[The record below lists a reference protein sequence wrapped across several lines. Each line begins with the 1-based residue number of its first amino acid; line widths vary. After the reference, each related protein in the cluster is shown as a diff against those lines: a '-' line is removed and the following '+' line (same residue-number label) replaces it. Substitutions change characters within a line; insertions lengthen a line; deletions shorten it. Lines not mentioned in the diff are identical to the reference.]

1 MIDDAEL
8 TQYDELNEALRRVG
22 SSADV
27 AECHG
32 LLSGLLCVKETVD
45 SATWISHILG
55 TDPDADTSESS
66 SEEIELNE
74 DGRALLSALLGRVLD
89 QLNDMDYGF
98 HPLLPDD
105 DEPLEKRAAALA
117 EWCQG
122 FTLGLSMGGIEEVGE
137 LPEASAEIIKDMADI
152 AQMHTDADAA
162 TNEDEAAYA
171 EIVEYVRMGVLL
183 VREELRAISKP
194 HPDDVVVH

>member
-1 MIDDAEL
+1 MTGDAEL

-45 SATWISHILG
+45 SAAWISHILG
-55 TDPDADTSESS
+55 GEPG
-66 SEEIELNE
+66 EEMDLNE

-98 HPLLPDD
+98 HPLLPSD

-122 FTLGLSMGGIEEVGE
+122 FVLGLSMGGIEEVGP
-137 LPEASAEIIKDMADI
+137 LPEASDEIIKDMTEI
-152 AQMHTDADAA
+152 AQMHADADTA
-162 TNEDEAAYA
+162 TNEDETAYA

-183 VREELRAISKP
+183 VREELRTISKP

>member
-1 MIDDAEL
+1 MTGDAEL

-45 SATWISHILG
+45 SAAWISHILG
-55 TDPDADTSESS
+55 GEPG
-66 SEEIELNE
+66 EEMELNE

-98 HPLLPDD
+98 HPLLPSD

-122 FTLGLSMGGIEEVGE
+122 FVLGLSMGGIEEVGP
-137 LPEASAEIIKDMADI
+137 LPEASDEIIKDMTEI
-152 AQMHTDADAA
+152 AQMHADADTA
-162 TNEDEAAYA
+162 TNEDETAYA

-183 VREELRAISKP
+183 VREELRTISKP

>member
-1 MIDDAEL
+1 MADDVEL
-8 TQYDELNEALRRVG
+8 SQYDELNEALRRVG

-32 LLSGLLCVKETVD
+32 LLSGLLCVNETVD

-55 TDPDADTSESS
+55 TDPDADASGDS
-66 SEEIELNE
+66 SEEMELNE

-89 QLNDMDYGF
+89 QLNDIDYGF
-98 HPLLPDD
+98 HPLLPSD

-122 FTLGLSMGGIEEVGE
+122 FVLGLSMGGIEEVGQ
-137 LPEASAEIIKDMADI
+137 LPEASDEIIKDMAEI
-152 AQMHTDADAA
+152 AQMHADADAA
-162 TNEDEAAYA
+162 TNEDETAYA

-183 VREELRAISKP
+183 VREELRTISKP

>member
-1 MIDDAEL
+1 MTNDAEL
-8 TQYDELNEALRRVG
+8 SEYDELNEALRRVG

-45 SATWISHILG
+45 SAAWISHILG
-55 TDPDADTSESS
+55 AEPNSDPDEA
-66 SEEIELNE
+66 IELNE

-122 FTLGLSMGGIEEVGE
+122 FVLGLSMGGIEEVGE
-137 LPEASAEIIKDMADI
+137 LPEASDEIIKDMAEI
-152 AQMHTDADAA
+152 AQMHADADAA
-162 TNEDEAAYA
+162 TNEDETAYA

-183 VREELRAISKP
+183 VREELRTISKP

>member
-1 MIDDAEL
+1 MTGDAEL

-45 SATWISHILG
+45 SAAWISHILG
-55 TDPDADTSESS
+55 GEPG
-66 SEEIELNE
+66 EEMELNE

-89 QLNDMDYGF
+89 QLNDIDYGF
-98 HPLLPDD
+98 HPLLPSD

-122 FTLGLSMGGIEEVGE
+122 FVLGLSMGGIEEVGP
-137 LPEASAEIIKDMADI
+137 LPEASDEIIKDMTEI
-152 AQMHTDADAA
+152 AQMHADADTA
-162 TNEDEAAYA
+162 TNEDETAYA

-183 VREELRAISKP
+183 VREELRTISKP

>member
-1 MIDDAEL
+1 MTDDVEL

-55 TDPDADTSESS
+55 AEPD
-66 SEEIELNE
+66 EEVDMNE

-122 FTLGLSMGGIEEVGE
+122 FVLGLSMGGIEEIGP
-137 LPEASAEIIKDMADI
+137 LPEASDEIIKDMAEI
-152 AQMHTDADAA
+152 AQMHADADAA

-183 VREELRAISKP
+183 VREELRTISKP

>member
-1 MIDDAEL
+1 MTDDAEL
-8 TQYDELNEALRRVG
+8 TEYDELNEALRRVG

-55 TDPDADTSESS
+55 AES
-66 SEEIELNE
+66 SEEVELNE

-98 HPLLPDD
+98 LPLLPDD
-105 DEPLEKRAAALA
+105 DEPRETVSHALS
-117 EWCQG
+117 ERQK
-122 FTLGLSMGGIEEVGE
+122 S
-137 LPEASAEIIKDMADI
+137 
-152 AQMHTDADAA
+152 
-162 TNEDEAAYA
+162 
-171 EIVEYVRMGVLL
+171 
-183 VREELRAISKP
+183 RE
-194 HPDDVVVH
+194 

>member
-1 MIDDAEL
+1 MTDNVEL

-55 TDPDADTSESS
+55 TDPDPDGSGDST
-66 SEEIELNE
+66 EEMDLNE

-89 QLNDMDYGF
+89 QLNDIDYGF
-98 HPLLPDD
+98 HPLLPSD

-122 FTLGLSMGGIEEVGE
+122 FVLGLSMGGIEEVGQ
-137 LPEASAEIIKDMADI
+137 LPEASDEIIKDMAEI
-152 AQMHTDADAA
+152 AQMHADADAA
-162 TNEDEAAYA
+162 TNEDETAYA

-183 VREELRAISKP
+183 VREELRTISKP
-194 HPDDVVVH
+194 HPDDVVMH

>member
-1 MIDDAEL
+1 MTNDAEL

-55 TDPDADTSESS
+55 AAPDANGG
-66 SEEIELNE
+66 EEVALNE

-98 HPLLPDD
+98 HPLLPGDE
-105 DEPLEKRAAALA
+105 EPLAKRAAALA

-122 FTLGLSMGGIEEVGE
+122 FVLGLSMGGIEAMRP
-137 LPEASAEIIKDMADI
+137 LPEASDEIIRDMAEIARM
-152 AQMHTDADAA
+152 QTDTD
-162 TNEDEAAYA
+162 TESNEDEAAYA

-183 VREELRAISKP
+183 VREELRTISKP

>member
-1 MIDDAEL
+1 MTENNEL

-22 SSADV
+22 ASADI

-45 SATWISHILG
+45 SAAWISHILG
-55 TDPDADTSESS
+55 AESD
-66 SEEIELNE
+66 EDLELNE

-89 QLNDMDYGF
+89 QLNDLDYGF

-105 DEPLEKRAAALA
+105 EEPLAKRAAALA

-122 FTLGLSMGGIEEVGE
+122 FVLGLSMGGVAALGQ
-137 LPEASAEIIKDMADI
+137 LPEASDEIVKDMAEI
-152 AQMHTDADAA
+152 AQMHADAEEA
-162 TNEDEAAYA
+162 SNEDEVAYT

-183 VREELRAISKP
+183 VREELRTISKP

>member
-1 MIDDAEL
+1 MTGDAGL

-45 SATWISHILG
+45 SAAWISHILG
-55 TDPDADTSESS
+55 GEPG
-66 SEEIELNE
+66 EEMELNE

-98 HPLLPDD
+98 HPLLPSD

-122 FTLGLSMGGIEEVGE
+122 FVLGLSMGGIEEVGP
-137 LPEASAEIIKDMADI
+137 LPEASDEIIKDMTEI
-152 AQMHTDADAA
+152 AQMHADADTA
-162 TNEDEAAYA
+162 TNEDETAYA

-183 VREELRAISKP
+183 VREELRTISKP

>member
-1 MIDDAEL
+1 MTDDVEL
-8 TQYDELNEALRRVG
+8 TKYDELNEALRRVG

-55 TDPDADTSESS
+55 AES
-66 SEEIELNE
+66 SEEVELNE

-122 FTLGLSMGGIEEVGE
+122 FVLGLSMGGIEEVGA
-137 LPEASAEIIKDMADI
+137 LPEASDEIIKDMAEI
-152 AQMHTDADAA
+152 AQMHADADAA
-162 TNEDEAAYA
+162 TNEDETAYA
-171 EIVEYVRMGVLL
+171 DIVEYVRMGVLL
-183 VREELRAISKP
+183 VREELRTISKP

>member
-1 MIDDAEL
+1 MTDNVEL

-55 TDPDADTSESS
+55 TDPDTDGSGDST
-66 SEEIELNE
+66 EEMDLNE

-98 HPLLPDD
+98 HPLLPSD

-122 FTLGLSMGGIEEVGE
+122 FVLGLSMGGIEEVGQ
-137 LPEASAEIIKDMADI
+137 LPEASDEIIKDMAEI
-152 AQMHTDADAA
+152 AQMHADADAA
-162 TNEDEAAYA
+162 TNEDETAYA

-183 VREELRAISKP
+183 VREELRTISKP